1 MSEQQKITE
10 QNSAWR
16 WFPVASLAALGV
28 VVLNNTGMIYEALHT
43 FPGNSADDG
52 FDTSNRYDR
61 VLDAAAQQAALGW
74 AVEARADGNRA
85 VVHVVGKDGQAMPN
99 AMVTATARRP
109 LGPPMTTELT
119 FDEQPN
125 GLWQAEAALPRQ
137 GQWELTVK
145 VVNSADAMTVTKRV
159 LVK

>member
-1 MSEQQKITE
+1 MSEQQNSGE

-28 VVLNNTGMIYEALHT
+28 VVLINSGMIYAALHT

-52 FDTSNRYDR
+52 FDTSNRYDK
-61 VLDAAAQQAALGW
+61 VLDVAAQQAALGW
-74 AVEARADGNRA
+74 TVEAKTDGNRA

-99 AMVTATARRP
+99 AMVTATAKRP
-109 LGPPMTTELT
+109 LGPPMTTQLT

-125 GLWQAEAALPRQ
+125 GIWRAEAALPQQ
-137 GQWELTVK
+137 GQWELAVK
-145 VVNSADAMTVTKRV
+145 IVNSADTMTITRRV
-159 LVK
+159 MVK